1 MEKNNLPHK
10 EKLRTLFEHTGLL
23 AVYLFG
29 SRAEG
34 TANTQS
40 DYDFA
45 ILVDFSSPMDDLAF
59 TALDLEEKLAAI
71 LNTEVDIITLNT
83 ADIEH
88 KFLIISRGVLI
99 YSSDDDKRTDFE
111 DIAIKEYLDFKP
123 VLELYRKDFREAIQE
138 GDFYA

>member
-111 DIAIKEYLDFKP
+111 DIVIKEYLDFKP

>member
-1 MEKNNLPHK
+1 MEKHNLPHK
-10 EKLRTLFEHTGLL
+10 EKLQILFEHTGLL

-34 TANTQS
+34 TATTQS
-40 DYDFA
+40 DHDFA
-45 ILVDFSSPMDDLAF
+45 ILFDLSSPMDDLAF

-71 LNTEVDIITLNT
+71 LNAEVDIITLNT

-88 KFLIISRGVLI
+88 RFLIISQGVLI
-99 YSSDDDKRTDFE
+99 YSRDDDKRTGFE
-111 DIAIKEYLDFKP
+111 DLVIKEYLDFKP
-123 VLELYRKDFREAIQE
+123 VLELYRKECREAIQE

>member
-1 MEKNNLPHK
+1 MRNENLPHK
-10 EKLRTLFEHTGLL
+10 EKLQTLFEHTGLL

-29 SRAEG
+29 SRAAG

-45 ILVDFSSPMDDLAF
+45 ILFDFSSPMDDLAF
-59 TALDLEEKLAAI
+59 TALDLEEKLATI
-71 LNTEVDIITLNT
+71 LNSEVDIITLHN
-83 ADIEH
+83 ADIEQ
-88 KFLIISRGVLI
+88 KFLIISHGVLI

-111 DIAIKEYLDFKP
+111 DIVIKKYLDFKP
-123 VLELYRKDFREAIQE
+123 VLELYRKELREAIQE